1 VTFAHPILLWGALAA
16 LIPLLIHLFDRR
28 RPRPHPF
35 GAISFVLKSH
45 RRNSSRLKL
54 RRLILYA
61 LRTLLL
67 LALPIALARPEW
79 RKDEA
84 VAPSA
89 KGPAATVVVLD
100 TSLSMRWVDGRS
112 HFELGKDEARSAL
125 RELSNEEPASL
136 LPCGPNP
143 VPPGTPG
150 FERGRLLSVLD
161 ELEASRGAA
170 ELNRCLELAALALA
184 ESPIAAK
191 RIVLVSD
198 FTASALRLETP
209 LPTVTGPKGEQLRP
223 EMVLR
228 DVAAGLEELPNVAL
242 LDARSEPAPQVGP
255 RAWQFTFTARN
266 FSAQPKKDLE
276 LQLKVEGQVVAKGF
290 FDLPAHGTAQKSLT
304 HRFDQGGSV
313 VVEGALT
320 PDALPDDDSRA
331 LVLAVPREL
340 RALVVN
346 GAASTQKLKDEA
358 WFTEAAL
365 AATGSPVRATVR
377 DADSAWRE
385 DFNAY
390 DVVLVLNAAAPS
402 HEVAERLR
410 AFVEEKGGGLFLSMG
425 ERVEADAW
433 NAAFGPVLPRRLRLV
448 KTAVEPG
455 QTDSA
460 ARAARLSQVSW
471 EHPVFTPFVGRAR
484 EGLSSARFYRYMLLE
499 SETPGAQEPSAVL
512 AALEDGAPALAAAR
526 RGKGRVLLFTST
538 VDRDWGDFAI
548 RTAFLPLMQR
558 LCAWLTGS
566 LDEREELHPRVAQT
580 VSLKPEAGVEPS
592 LVKSPGGKELPALRQ
607 QDGSYSV
614 GPLLEPGAH
623 RVLAK
628 DGKPIAA
635 LAFAVG
641 LDPAESDLTRLKGDE
656 LSAWFGEDTVK
667 ASGAGGA
674 QKARPLWTW
683 LLVVAALAFV
693 AEGLLLR
700 K

>member
-1 VTFAHPILLWGALAA
+1 MTFAHPLLLWGALAA

-79 RKDEA
+79 KKDEA
-84 VAPSA
+84 IAPSA

-112 HFELGKDEARSAL
+112 HFELGRDEARAAL
-125 RELSNEEPASL
+125 RELTNEEPAAL

-161 ELEASRGAA
+161 ELEASHGGS

-184 ESPIAAK
+184 ESPIPAK

-198 FTASALRLETP
+198 FTAGALRLEAP
-209 LPTVTGPKGEQLRP
+209 LPTVTGPKGEQVRP

-228 DVAAGLEELPNVAL
+228 DVAAGLEELANVAL
-242 LDARSEPAPQVGP
+242 LDARAEPAPQVGP

-304 HRFDQGGSV
+304 HRFDQGGNV

-320 PDALPDDDSRA
+320 PDALPDDDTRA
-331 LVLAVPREL
+331 LVLAVPKEL

-346 GAASTQKLKDEA
+346 GSASTQKLKDEA

-385 DFNAY
+385 DFNQY

-425 ERVEADAW
+425 ERVEADGW
-433 NAAFGPVLPRRLRLV
+433 NAAFGALLPRRLRLV

-455 QTDSA
+455 QPDSG
-460 ARAARLSQVSW
+460 ARAARLATVGW
-471 EHPVFTPFVGRAR
+471 EHPVFTPFIGRAR

-499 SETPGAQEPSAVL
+499 SETPGEKEPSQVL

-538 VDRDWGDFAI
+538 VDRDWADFAI
-548 RTAFLPLMQR
+548 RTSFLPLMQR
-558 LCAWLTGS
+558 VCAWLTGS
-566 LDEREELHPRVAQT
+566 LDEREELHPRVAQVVT
-580 VSLKPEAGVEPS
+580 LKPEAGVEPS

-623 RVLAK
+623 RVLSK

-635 LAFAVG
+635 LAFAVV

-683 LLVVAALAFV
+683 LLVVAALAFF